1 MKVEMKMEKINF
13 DDIILMDELKGIEA
27 KYVTCVSENNS
38 LSSLNYKCLNF
49 NVTYNIYNFGIRII
63 IQEND
68 DNITIELLAENICK
82 NIDVD
87 DDAME
92 IILNEAALIV
102 KKVKCK
108 LQEYI
113 SLVSKSQENYKPI
126 EVDSMVVDNDEF
138 EKINSEEFKNK
149 ISNLY
154 LTLKPEKVEYSN
166 NTNSLFLFTRRGAYL
181 AKVLTELKIASFIRR
196 RSGYEINFLEEES
209 RYTNEFINRF
219 AKEVSNMGIQS
230 MSAADVYLDY
240 SW

>member
-1 MKVEMKMEKINF
+1 MEKINF

-113 SLVSKSQENYKPI
+113 SVVSKFQENYKSI
-126 EVDSMVVDNDEF
+126 EIDSMIVDNNQF
-138 EKINSEEFKNK
+138 HKINSEEFKNK

-196 RSGYEINFLEEES
+196 RSGYEINFLEEAP
-209 RYTNEFINRF
+209 RYTNEFIDRF

-230 MSAADVYLDY
+230 MSVADVYLDY

>member
-1 MKVEMKMEKINF
+1 MKVEIKMEKINF

-113 SLVSKSQENYKPI
+113 SVVSKFQENYKSI
-126 EVDSMVVDNDEF
+126 EIDSMIVDNNQF
-138 EKINSEEFKNK
+138 HKINSEEFKNK

-196 RSGYEINFLEEES
+196 RSGYEINFLEEAP
-209 RYTNEFINRF
+209 RYTNEFIDRF

-230 MSAADVYLDY
+230 MSVADVYLDY